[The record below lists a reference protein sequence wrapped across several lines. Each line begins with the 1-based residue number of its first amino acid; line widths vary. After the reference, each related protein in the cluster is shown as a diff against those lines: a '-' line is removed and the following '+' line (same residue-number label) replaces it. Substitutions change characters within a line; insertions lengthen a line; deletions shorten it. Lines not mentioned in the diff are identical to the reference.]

1 MSESLAQ
8 GSTWHRWEPHIHAP
22 GTVLNDQYSGV
33 DPWED
38 FLKACELADPPLE
51 VLGITDYLSIDCYE
65 EVLRRKASG
74 RLKPTRFVFPNVEMR
89 FGVGTVRGSAI
100 NVHLLFSPDDPNHVS
115 EIRRFLSKL
124 EFRAPSETYR
134 CTKEDLIRLGKA
146 HDPSIQVERKALEE
160 GTLQFKVSFDQLREE
175 WEKSEWVRQN
185 CIVAVAGG
193 ADGTSGLQDSN
204 NAFASLRKTI
214 ESFSSIIFSSNPKQ
228 TQFWLGKGVA
238 TLEQLEAEWNGP
250 KPCLHGSDA
259 HGAEEVGTPS
269 NNRRTWIK
277 GEPSF
282 DTLVQACIEPGERVH
297 IGSEPPRGALAGQT
311 IAKVRVTNADWMR
324 PSEVPLNQGLIA
336 IIGARGSGKTA
347 LADLIALGASP
358 DGAHFGQRSFITRA
372 AEHLTNCRS
381 ELDWEHGE
389 TTGCDLTNTSATGS
403 SRPPV
408 QYLSQQFVDDLCSS
422 EGLAESLVREIERV
436 VFNAHPEVDRDGA
449 SDFQELCALR
459 SAMAI
464 QRRAR
469 HEETL
474 NEISQL
480 LAAERLFKQNLP
492 GLQKQLEDLV
502 KQTAIDVKDRQSLVV
517 KGQEDRVKRHEGV
530 SAGLEARKAVLL
542 KAQTQLRTLQ
552 ALKDDVHD
560 FRTRRGPAWLSK
572 LKQERPDSGLSDSEW
587 NDFNLTFTGPVDTH
601 LEKRIPEA
609 EVQIRSILGNPVTSG
624 EDPNTP
630 LILDDADL
638 AQQSVSLLQ
647 AEVAR
652 LEKLIGV
659 DAART
664 KRYAQLT
671 EKITRSSSVQ
681 QQLTKQ
687 IEHAAGW
694 ELRSIDLRAQRKEA
708 YAGVFSSIT
717 DLEAELRS
725 LYAPV
730 GSRLVGAGGSLEKLS
745 FSVKRSVD
753 LAKWASDGE
762 ALLDLRKNG
771 PYKGRGTLLDI
782 ATRVLKGPWENGSDK
797 EVSEAMSTFIAEID
811 EGVREH
817 RPESSDP
824 RIWAMAITSWLYST
838 AHISVGYGL
847 SYDGIDVQRLSPG
860 TRGIVL
866 LLLYLAIDDQDDR
879 PLIID
884 QPEENL
890 DPQSVFDELV
900 GRFRSARKR
909 RQIIIVTHNANLVVN
924 TDVDQVIIAN
934 AGTHEAG
941 SLPVIQ
947 YEFGGLENAH
957 IRKRVCEILE
967 GGERAFKARAK
978 RLRVPM
984 A

>member
-1 MSESLAQ
+1 MKGKTAP
-8 GSTWHRWEPHIHAP
+8 GSTWHRWDPHIHVP
-22 GTVLNDQYSGV
+22 GTIFNDQYRGL

-51 VLGITDYLSIDCYE
+51 VLGITDYLSVDGYE
-65 EVLRRKASG
+65 EVLRRKSEG
-74 RLKPTRFVFPNVEMR
+74 RLTGTAFLFPNVEMR
-89 FGVGTVRGSAI
+89 FGVGTVRGSAV
-100 NVHLLFSPDDPNHVS
+100 NVHLLFSPQDPNHVS

-124 EFRAPSETYR
+124 EFRDPSETYR
-134 CTKEDLIRLGKA
+134 CSKEDLIRLGKA
-146 HDPSIQVERKALEE
+146 HKPSIQDDKKALEE
-160 GTLQFKVSFDQLREE
+160 GSMQFKVSFNELRTE
-175 WEKSEWVRQN
+175 WDKSEWVRQN
-185 CIVAVAGG
+185 CLVAVAAG
-193 ADGTSGLQDSN
+193 ADGTSGLQEPN
-204 NAFASLRKTI
+204 HAFASLRKSI
-214 ESFSSIIFSSNPKQ
+214 EGFASIIFSSSPKQ
-228 TQFWLGKGVA
+228 TEFWLGKGV
-238 TLEQLEAEWNGP
+238 LSLNRLEAEWNGP

-259 HGAEEVGTPS
+259 HGAEEVGAP
-269 NNRRTWIK
+269 NNRLTWIK
-277 GEPSF
+277 GEPAF

-297 IGSEPPRGALAGQT
+297 VGSEPPRGALAGQT
-311 IAKVRVTNADWMR
+311 IARVRVTNADWMQ

-347 LADLIALGASP
+347 LADLIALGASA
-358 DGAHFGQRSFITRA
+358 DGAHFGPQSFITRA
-372 AEHLTNCRS
+372 SEHLVNCRS

-389 TTGCDLTNTSATGS
+389 TTGCDLGTTPQAAEANRT
-403 SRPPV
+403 PV
-408 QYLSQQFVDDLCSS
+408 QYLSQQFVEDLCSS
-422 EGLAESLVREIERV
+422 KGLAESLVREIERV
-436 VFNAHPEVDRDGA
+436 VFNAHPEVDRNGA
-449 SDFQELCALR
+449 GDFQELCALR

-469 HEETL
+469 HEESL

-480 LAAERLFKQNLP
+480 LAAERLHKQKLP
-492 GLQKQLEDLV
+492 ILEKQLGDLV

-517 KGQEDRVKRHEGV
+517 KGQEERVKRHEVV
-530 SAGLEARKAVLL
+530 SGALEARKAVLL
-542 KAQTQLRTLQ
+542 KSQTQLRMLQ
-552 ALKDDVHD
+552 ALKDDVAD
-560 FRTRRGPAWLSK
+560 FRTRRGPTWLAN
-572 LKQERPDSGLSDSEW
+572 LKQERPDSGLTDTEW
-587 NDFNLTFTGPVDTH
+587 NDFNLTFIGPVDTH
-601 LEKRIPEA
+601 LEQRIPEA
-609 EVQIRSILGNPVTSG
+609 EARIKSILGTTELAS
-624 EDPNTP
+624 DDANTP
-630 LILDDADL
+630 LILDDAEL
-638 AQQSVSLLQ
+638 GQQSVSLLQ

-671 EKITRSSSVQ
+671 EKITRSSNA
-681 QQLTKQ
+681 QQLLSRQ
-687 IEHAAGW
+687 IEHATGW
-694 ELRSIDLRAQRKEA
+694 ESRSTSLRIQRKDA

-753 LAKWASDGE
+753 ITKWALAGE

-771 PYKGRGTLLDI
+771 PYKGRGTLLDA
-782 ATRVLKGPWENGSDK
+782 ATRVLKGPWEHGSDK
-797 EVSEAMSTFIAEID
+797 EVSEAMSTFISEIE

-817 RPESSDP
+817 RPESSDA
-824 RIWAMAITSWLYST
+824 RVWAMSITSWLYST

-900 GRFRSARKR
+900 GRFRTARKR

-924 TDVDQVIIAN
+924 TDVDQVIIAT
-934 AGTHEAG
+934 AGAHEAG
-941 SLPVIQ
+941 SLPVIK
-947 YEFGGLENAH
+947 YEYGGLENAN

-978 RLRVPM
+978 RLRVSM
-984 A
+984 S